1 MTRAIQDRE
10 PTDVGQALKQEVW
23 RKAMEQEI
31 DAIERNGTWDL
42 VPRPAKRKVIGVKWV
57 FKTKYHSDGSLD
69 KHKARLVAKG
79 YAQRQGIDYDDTFAP
94 TARMATIRTTLVVAS
109 KRRWPVYQMDVKS
122 AFLNGDLHEEVCVEQ
137 PPGFQQ
143 PRSAGMVYR
152 LKKAL
157 YAG

>member
-1 MTRAIQDRE
+1 
-10 PTDVGQALKQEVW
+10 
-23 RKAMEQEI
+23 MEQEM

-42 VPRPAKRKVIGVKWV
+42 VPRPAKWKVIGVKWV

-94 TARMATIRTTLVVAS
+94 TARMATIRTTLAVAS

-122 AFLNGDLHEEVCVEQ
+122 AFLNSDLQEVYV
-137 PPGFQQ
+137 
-143 PRSAGMVYR
+143 
-152 LKKAL
+152 
-157 YAG
+157 

>member
-31 DAIERNGTWDL
+31 DVIERNGTWDL
-42 VPRPAKRKVIGVKWV
+42 VPRATKRKVIGLKWV

-79 YAQRQGIDYDDTFAP
+79 YA
-94 TARMATIRTTLVVAS
+94 
-109 KRRWPVYQMDVKS
+109 
-122 AFLNGDLHEEVCVEQ
+122 
-137 PPGFQQ
+137 
-143 PRSAGMVYR
+143 
-152 LKKAL
+152 
-157 YAG
+157 